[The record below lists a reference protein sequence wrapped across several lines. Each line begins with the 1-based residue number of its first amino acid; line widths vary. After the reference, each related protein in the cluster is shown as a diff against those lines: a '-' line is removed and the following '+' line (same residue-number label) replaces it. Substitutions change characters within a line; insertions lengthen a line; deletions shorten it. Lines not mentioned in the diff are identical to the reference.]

1 MPSPSSPQQNPPM
14 RLGASSEIT
23 EIDLNVKNNFS
34 LNQYKSKK
42 NFVYDLVFTKK
53 PKNYPKELIL
63 KIFRTENAENEYNTY
78 KKLEKQ
84 GLSIPKIL
92 FFNTPYL
99 LLEKVKGINLCDVIN
114 DNLIN
119 KIKLDELNP
128 SVLDLVV
135 LSIHKLAAWIAQL
148 HSQNIVNKTDPS
160 NIIVL
165 NKGDT
170 RLRDFI
176 MDITTETIYGFDF
189 EESYEGNYLDDLA
202 WICCALL
209 DTDPGLF
216 EMFEPKHKTEL
227 INIFLKEYFQI
238 NTNFQFSFQYFAEK
252 LIENLNIVIERRK
265 EFEFGPVSKNSILK
279 TISRDY

>member
-1 MPSPSSPQQNPPM
+1 MVAEKIGKKIISDLKEAIPE
-14 RLGASSEIT
+14 LA
-23 EIDLNVKNNFS
+23 LNVKNNFS

-63 KIFRTENAENEYNTY
+63 KVFRTENAENEYNTY

-148 HSQNIVNKTDPS
+148 HSQNIVNNNDPS

-176 MDITTETIYGFDF
+176 MNITNETIYGFDF

-227 INIFLKEYFQI
+227 ANIFLKEYFRI
-238 NTNFQFSFQYFAEK
+238 NTDFQFSFQYFAEK
-252 LIENLNIVIERRK
+252 LIENLNIVIERRNL
-265 EFEFGPVSKNSILK
+265 EFGPVSKSTILK
-279 TISRDY
+279 NISKDY

>member
-1 MPSPSSPQQNPPM
+1 MVAEKIEQKIINDLKEELPELA
-14 RLGASSEIT
+14 LGG
-23 EIDLNVKNNFS
+23 KNNFS

-42 NFVYDLVFTKK
+42 NFVYDLIFTKK
-53 PKNYPKELIL
+53 PKNFPKELIL
-63 KIFRTENAENEYNTY
+63 KIFRTENAEHEYNIY
-78 KKLEKQ
+78 KRLEKQ
-84 GLSIPKIL
+84 NISIPKVL
-92 FFNTPYL
+92 FFNNPYL

-114 DNLIN
+114 NNLIN

-128 SVLDLVV
+128 SVLDLLV
-135 LSIHKLAAWIAQL
+135 LSIHKLAAWIAHL

-176 MDITTETIYGFDF
+176 IDISNETVYGFDF
-189 EESYEGNYLDDLA
+189 EDAYEGNYLDDLV

-209 DTDPGLF
+209 DTDPGIF
-216 EMFEPKHKTEL
+216 EMFEPVHKTEL
-227 INIFLKEYFQI
+227 INIFLKEYFRI

-252 LIENLNIVIERRK
+252 LIENLNIVIERRSL
-265 EFEFGPVSKNSILK
+265 EFGPVSKDSILQN
-279 TISRDY
+279 ISKDY

>member
-1 MPSPSSPQQNPPM
+1 MVAEKIEDKISN
-14 RLGASSEIT
+14 
-23 EIDLNVKNNFS
+23 DLKEVIPELALNGKNNFS

-42 NFVYDLVFTKK
+42 NLVYDLVFAKK
-53 PKNYPKELIL
+53 PKNFPKELIL
-63 KIFRTENAENEYNTY
+63 KVFRKENAEHEYKIY

-84 GLSIPKIL
+84 GLSIPKVL
-92 FFNTPYL
+92 FYGDPYL
-99 LLEKVKGINLCDVIN
+99 LLEKIKGINLCDIIN

-128 SVLDLVV
+128 TVLDLVI
-135 LSIHKLAAWIAQL
+135 LCIHKLAAWIAQL
-148 HSQNIVNKTDPS
+148 HSQNIVNKKES
-160 NIIVL
+160 SKIIVL

-176 MDITTETIYGFDF
+176 LDVTNETIYGFDF

-216 EMFEPKHKTEL
+216 EMFEPIHKTEL
-227 INIFLKEYFQI
+227 INIFLKEYFRI
-238 NTNFQFSFQYFAEK
+238 NYHFQFSFQYFAGK
-252 LIENLNIVIERRK
+252 LIENLNIVIERRSL
-265 EFEFGPVSKNSILK
+265 EFGPVSKDSILK
-279 TISRDY
+279 NISKDY

>member
-1 MPSPSSPQQNPPM
+1 MVAEKIGKKIISDLKEAIPE
-14 RLGASSEIT
+14 LA
-23 EIDLNVKNNFS
+23 LNVKNNFS

-148 HSQNIVNKTDPS
+148 HSQNIVNNNDPS

-176 MDITTETIYGFDF
+176 MNITNETIYGFDF

-227 INIFLKEYFQI
+227 ANIFLKEYFRI
-238 NTNFQFSFQYFAEK
+238 NTDFQFSFQYFAEK
-252 LIENLNIVIERRK
+252 LIENLNIVIERRNL
-265 EFEFGPVSKNSILK
+265 EFGPVSKSTILK
-279 TISRDY
+279 NISKDY

>member
-1 MPSPSSPQQNPPM
+1 MVAEKIGKKIISDLKEAIPE
-14 RLGASSEIT
+14 LA
-23 EIDLNVKNNFS
+23 LNVKNNFS

-63 KIFRTENAENEYNTY
+63 KVFRTENAENEYNTY

-148 HSQNIVNKTDPS
+148 HRQNIVNKTDPS

-176 MDITTETIYGFDF
+176 MDITNETIYGFDF

-227 INIFLKEYFQI
+227 TNIFLKEYFRI
-238 NTNFQFSFQYFAEK
+238 NTDFQFSFQYFAEK
-252 LIENLNIVIERRK
+252 LIENLNIVIERRNL
-265 EFEFGPVSKNSILK
+265 EFGPVSKSTILK
-279 TISRDY
+279 NISKDY

>member
-1 MPSPSSPQQNPPM
+1 MVAEKIEKKIISDLKEAIPE
-14 RLGASSEIT
+14 LA
-23 EIDLNVKNNFS
+23 LNVKNNFS

-148 HSQNIVNKTDPS
+148 HSQNTVNNNDPS

-176 MDITTETIYGFDF
+176 MNITNETIYGFDF

-202 WICCALL
+202 WLCCAIL
-209 DTDPGLF
+209 DTNPGIF
-216 EMFEPKHKTEL
+216 EMFEPMHKTEL

-252 LIENLNIVIERRK
+252 LIENLNIVIERRRK
-265 EFEFGPVSKNSILK
+265 LFGPVSKSTILK
-279 TISRDY
+279 NISKAY

>member
-1 MPSPSSPQQNPPM
+1 MVAEKIGKKIISD
-14 RLGASSEIT
+14 LKEEIP
-23 EIDLNVKNNFS
+23 ELALNVRNNFS

-176 MDITTETIYGFDF
+176 MDITNETIYGFDF

-238 NTNFQFSFQYFAEK
+238 NTDFQFSFQYFAEK
-252 LIENLNIVIERRK
+252 LIENLNIVIERRNL
-265 EFEFGPVSKNSILK
+265 EFGPVSKNSILK
-279 TISRDY
+279 NISKDY